1 GTTLTAIKDGIP
13 SNTVEVNVSAAI
25 ITAIQVTPSP
35 VNIAKGQTDQLIAIA
50 TFSDATSSDVSSSVT
65 WAPVDTATATVSST
79 GLLSAVETGGTTLTA
94 IKDGIP
100 SNTVEVNVCNL
111 AGTCIDIYDRGSG
124 KLLTNSPSAAYLDS
138 IGGSATNGT
147 HTENGNSGPVGGAF
161 YLFDWNNANALCTT
175 YNTHSLGGRTNWRLA
190 TRDELKTELYDA
202 FGPMFIA
209 RGWPTTYYYWSVT
222 PDGSLYYDV
231 DLVNGYVFSNQP
243 SLTGYVSCVSN
254 P

>member
-1 GTTLTAIKDGIP
+1 TLTATKDGIP
-13 SNTVEVNVSAAI
+13 SNTVEVNVSAAV

-94 IKDGIP
+94 TKDGIP

-111 AGTCIDIYDRGSG
+111 AGTCIDIYDRGGSG

-147 HTENGNSGPVGGAF
+147 HTESGNSGPVGGDF

-209 RGWPTTYYYWSVT
+209 RGWPTNYYYWSAT
-222 PDGSLYYDV
+222 PNGSLYYDV

>member
-1 GTTLTAIKDGIP
+1 
-13 SNTVEVNVSAAI
+13 
-25 ITAIQVTPSP
+25 
-35 VNIAKGQTDQLIAIA
+35 
-50 TFSDATSSDVSSSVT
+50 
-65 WAPVDTATATVSST
+65 
-79 GLLSAVETGGTTLTA
+79 
-94 IKDGIP
+94 
-100 SNTVEVNVCNL
+100 TVEVNVCNL
-111 AGTCIDIYDRGSG
+111 AGTCIDIYNRGSG

-147 HTENGNSGPVGGAF
+147 HSENGNSGPVGGAF

-209 RGWPTTYYYWSVT
+209 RGWPTTYYYWSAT

-231 DLVNGYVFSNQP
+231 DLVHGYVFSNQS

>member
-1 GTTLTAIKDGIP
+1 
-13 SNTVEVNVSAAI
+13 
-25 ITAIQVTPSP
+25 IQVTPSP

-50 TFSDATSSDVSSSVT
+50 TFSDATSSDISSSVT

-94 IKDGIP
+94 TKDGIP

-147 HTENGNSGPVGGAF
+147 HTESGNSGPVGGDF

-175 YNTHSLGGRTNWRLA
+175 YNTLSLGGRTNWRLP
-190 TRDELKTELYDA
+190 TRDELKVELYDVSLN
-202 FGPMFIA
+202 MFTA
-209 RGWPTTYYYWSVT
+209 RGWPTGNSYWSAI
-222 PDGSLYYDV
+222 PGGSLYYY
-231 DLVNGYVFSNQP
+231 VNLNDGYVSSYYP
-243 SLTGYVSCVSN
+243 STTVYASCVSN